1 MTVDDFTFSP
11 DSEMLSGDPLE
22 SHPLC
27 AEVAAAVVWPQKP
40 WRDRMLGKAGDF
52 LLIETV
58 PAMIRKRLGLES
70 KSDKILEKVAPVA
83 FRTLPKWLMYH
94 PESYRAE
101 KSMED
106 QPLKQ
111 CPFQAVLLIFYS
123 RLMPADFLRRSS
135 LPKVAQRW

>member
-11 DSEMLSGDPLE
+11 DSEMLSGDPLG

-58 PAMIRKRLGLES
+58 PAMIRKRLRLES
-70 KSDKILEKVAPVA
+70 KSDKNFGESGASGISDTTKVVNV
-83 FRTLPKWLMYH
+83 
-94 PESYRAE
+94 S
-101 KSMED
+101 
-106 QPLKQ
+106 
-111 CPFQAVLLIFYS
+111 S
-123 RLMPADFLRRSS
+123 RKLSC
-135 LPKVAQRW
+135 